1 MIDTTPTSKVRT
13 WRLLS
18 WPNRISLLRLL
29 LVAPFVLLLL
39 YQRVLPWGRYAALAT
54 FVVMGISDLI
64 DGLLARRLTCRT
76 RLGAI
81 LDPLADKISIV
92 CAVILLSHPGAA
104 VPGAQLPRW
113 VAVAVVGKDLWV
125 VIGFL
130 VVYLATD
137 HFHNQPTWSGKVCTV
152 GQIVMVGFTLLA
164 PELNW
169 LSPGLGGRIVT
180 GLSAA
185 VMGLCILAVIS
196 YTRLG
201 LRFIATEGK
210 PLEEVAPP
218 ELQPHEH
225 D

>member
-13 WRLLS
+13 WRLLN

-54 FVVMGISDLI
+54 FVVMGVSDLI
-64 DGLLARRLTCRT
+64 DGLLARRLICRT

-92 CAVILLSHPGAA
+92 CAVILLSHPGSA

-113 VAVAVVGKDLWV
+113 LVVVVVGKDLWV

-130 VVYLATD
+130 VVYLVTD
-137 HFHNQPTWSGKVCTV
+137 HFRNRPTWSGKVCTV

-169 LSPGLGGRIVT
+169 LSPGLGGWVVT
-180 GLSAA
+180 GLSTA

-210 PLEEVAPP
+210 PLEEVVPP
-218 ELQPHEH
+218 ERQPHER